1 MATNSFH
8 LDGDGTV
15 QKKHAWIYKVD
26 DITIVN
32 AKLDALMKWLE
43 RMGMKVINTTLWS
56 EICRGWHTS
65 MECNMIS

>member
-32 AKLDALMKWLE
+32 AKLDVLMK
-43 RMGMKVINTTLWS
+43 
-56 EICRGWHTS
+56 
-65 MECNMIS
+65 